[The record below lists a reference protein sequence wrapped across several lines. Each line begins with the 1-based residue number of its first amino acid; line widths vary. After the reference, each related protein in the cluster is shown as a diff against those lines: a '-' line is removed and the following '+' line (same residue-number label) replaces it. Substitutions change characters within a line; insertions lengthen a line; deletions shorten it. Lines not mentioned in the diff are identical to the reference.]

1 MSEYEC
7 LYEVCVC
14 VRERERWEERD
25 TEVLIQRFSN
35 FSTHQ
40 KHLQSLLEQISACPY
55 PKFPNW
61 GGPENLHLNKFVGNA
76 DIVGPKPYFEHYL
89 SIGLMFNKTL
99 R

>member
-1 MSEYEC
+1 MGGERHRSSNSEILKLQYTSEAPSE
-7 LYEVCVC
+7 L
-14 VRERERWEERD
+14 VRAD
-25 TEVLIQRFSN
+25 CC
-35 FSTHQ
+35 
-40 KHLQSLLEQISACPY
+40 CPY

-61 GGPENLHLNKFVGNA
+61 GGPENLHLSKFVGNA